1 MLMLLVAVTT
11 FAQLEVGKVYQL
23 KSGRDASKVMYNKS
37 DKPGTAAMSN
47 SDYSQLFTIESGT
60 IEGTYAVR
68 DLNFNKYLKPN
79 TAQSGVWTN
88 ASEKSASTDL
98 YISVENEETGAVS
111 IRFSEPSVAGTHN
124 GAHHESWYGD
134 IVSWEATSGASQW
147 TPVEIG
153 TIESL
158 NTEIENL
165 KTVYNDAKTEAAAI
179 LASANY
185 SLVSTTKIDL
195 QVEDPNAA
203 GYVWANTYA
212 PGDEGVIDYL
222 IDGDNNTFFHTN
234 WNSYATD
241 GTKDYLEVDLGEG
254 NSVTNLVFDYVTRHN
269 GSTDFPA
276 SVTILGS
283 NDKSQYEEVGTISFG
298 LPVGNTKSYTSP
310 AFGNGKSYRY
320 IRFRVNS
327 TSRGNASIPYFH
339 LAEFNLYKAEVQ
351 ITEGYEKY
359 VSEAAVLDAA
369 NNLEPTTANEFAYTG
384 SALQNSITA
393 YNDVNREVVLVYNL
407 YYGERLVETQNV
419 VGLRGDAFPKAI
431 LNSNWTYVKATTP
444 EGLVETAGS
453 HDITL
458 TVEGC
463 PFVFAD
469 SYENINNWY
478 YLSIGDGAYLLYHVD
493 DADHIA
499 LNKTKADADN
509 KDAFTWGF
517 VGNPFDG
524 YKLVNK
530 AKGNGFV
537 LSSSTTIEGDG
548 PNTHPIMVEEPVADG
563 YNTYWIP
570 LASTY
575 RSENAFYLAQKGY
588 VANKMNNRNS
598 KLAYWTGGQDAGST
612 FMVTERDMTGATEL
626 QELVDGVD
634 AVSASYQGAIG
645 TAVGNLTEESVT
657 AVANA
662 VATAKSIL
670 ALDDRTPEQI
680 SGAHIALQTA
690 IDGLVTVQ
698 PTAGKFYTIASAS
711 EQNEDSR
718 TGKMIYV
725 NADGGM
731 KFDVADNTNLGYLF
745 QFEAAGEGQFY
756 MYNVAKDR
764 YLNTAN
770 EHGYGQE
777 KALAEETTGAKK
789 VTIANLGR
797 ENVVGLWPEGG
808 AMIHA
813 EAATGKVVAW
823 NNEEN
828 NNGSAWRIVEVEN
841 PTTASFD
848 LTIGEAGYAT
858 LYLGCAVTIPAGVEA
873 YAVSEINEGYV
884 NMTAVTGAI
893 PANEAVILKKAEGQP
908 TDATAYKFNY
918 AESATS
924 VETNFLEGTTI
935 DTYIAG
941 PAYVLGYINVAEEGE
956 EERNEV
962 GLYMAALNADA
973 TGAAT
978 GETHFKN
985 NANKAYLVV
994 PGASEVAS
1002 YSFRFGEGT
1011 TGISEVKGE
1020 SGNVKG
1026 IYDLTGRRVENI
1038 SAPGIYIVNGK
1049 KVLVK

>member
-1 MLMLLVAVTT
+1 MKRFTLILSLLVAMVTT
-11 FAQLEVGKVYQL
+11 AMAQKAHQRVSHDGWIVTALNEAGVYGNEGGVAFIADDNAATFYHSNWSSNYDDGNSVNKGKDGLQAFMVELPDVMDDLSLITYKGRSDNNTSGWARGVRVYVFETLPTGWPENGLSSLGYKDKEALLASTNTNLGTAAFDNTAKQWANDRTQKLVEFATPQTGKYVLFIMESGSDSWLTCSDFQIYQL
-23 KSGRDASKVMYNKS
+23 KDYAAIEAENPYFLQVTNAAATGTQYVDIKTAFSSTSAKTIGISTATVETYFEWNTDANAWNIK
-37 DKPGTAAMSN
+37 DDA
-47 SDYSQLFTIESGT
+47 
-60 IEGTYAVR
+60 GTY
-68 DLNFNKYLKPN
+68 L
-79 TAQSGVWTN
+79 
-88 ASEKSASTDL
+88 
-98 YISVENEETGAVS
+98 AVS
-111 IRFSEPSVAGTHN
+111 RWDANPGQ
-124 GAHHESWYGD
+124 
-134 IVSWEATSGASQW
+134 ATSGNWQLF
-147 TPVEIG
+147 VNDD
-153 TIESL
+153 
-158 NTEIENL
+158 NTLSIFQGDYDGGSDNSRCFL
-165 KTVYNDAKTEAAAI
+165 GGNV
-179 LASANY
+179 
-185 SLVSTTKIDL
+185 TTD
-195 QVEDPNAA
+195 
-203 GYVWANTYA
+203 
-212 PGDEGVIDYL
+212 
-222 IDGDNNTFFHTN
+222 
-234 WNSYATD
+234 
-241 GTKDYLEVDLGEG
+241 
-254 NSVTNLVFDYVTRHN
+254 
-269 GSTDFPA
+269 A
-276 SVTILGS
+276 SVTMLYTD
-283 NDKSQYEEVGTISFG
+283 NAKDKAINVTLIDANAVPVTVKYSF
-298 LPVGNTKSYTSP
+298 TW
-310 AFGNGKSYRY
+310 NGVEK
-320 IRFRVNS
+320 
-327 TSRGNASIPYFH
+327 G
-339 LAEFNLYKAEVQ
+339 VQ
-351 ITEGYEKY
+351 ITETFGGELYPEVDFELPFGVAATKPDGEIDAT
-359 VSEAAVLDAA
+359 EAEEVEGVKTITRTIA
-369 NNLEPTTANEFAYTG
+369 LESTLPFAY
-384 SALQNSITA
+384 
-393 YNDVNREVVLVYNL
+393 
-407 YYGERLVETQNV
+407 
-419 VGLRGDAFPKAI
+419 
-431 LNSNWTYVKATTP
+431 
-444 EGLVETAGS
+444 
-453 HDITL
+453 
-458 TVEGC
+458 
-463 PFVFAD
+463 AD
-469 SYENINNWY
+469 SYANINNWY
-478 YLSIGDGAYLLYHVD
+478 YLQFDSDDKNYLYYGGTADVLDASKTAVD
-493 DADHIA
+493 ATQR
-499 LNKTKADADN
+499 NN
-509 KDAFTWGF
+509 YTWGF
-517 VGNPFDG
+517 IGDPFTGFTVVNYGAGEGKALNAGESGAIVGDEAQVMTLTASSYG
-524 YKLVNK
+524 E
-530 AKGNGFV
+530 NGFFMQN
-537 LSSSTTIEGDG
+537 LSGDYTQRFNKQNG
-548 PNTHPIMVEEPVADG
+548 QVV
-563 YNTYWIP
+563 YWSG
-570 LASTY
+570 A
-575 RSENAFYLAQKGY
+575 
-588 VANKMNNRNS
+588 
-598 KLAYWTGGQDAGST
+598 DAGST
-612 FMVTERDMTGATEL
+612 FMVLERDMTGATDL

-662 VATAKSIL
+662 LAAAKSIL
-670 ALDDRTPEQI
+670 ALDGRTPEQI
-680 SGAHIALQTA
+680 SGAHVALQAA

-823 NNEEN
+823 DNEEN
-828 NNGSAWRIVEVEN
+828 NNGSAWRIVEVED
-841 PTTASFD
+841 PTTTTFD

-884 NMTAVTGAI
+884 SMTAVAGAI

-908 TDATAYKFNY
+908 TDAIAYKFNY
-918 AESATS
+918 AASATA
-924 VETNFLEGTTI
+924 VESNLLEGTTI

-956 EERNEV
+956 EVRKEV

-978 GETHFKN
+978 GEQTHFKN

-1038 SAPGIYIVNGK
+1038 SAPGIYIVGGK